1 MEKKK
6 NKTKQKNK
14 KKQKQK
20 PQKKAATSKL
30 IMLSQKIKKTFSSR
44 HVKYIFKCL
53 LVYCIPQQNQ

>member
-6 NKTKQKNK
+6 NKKDK